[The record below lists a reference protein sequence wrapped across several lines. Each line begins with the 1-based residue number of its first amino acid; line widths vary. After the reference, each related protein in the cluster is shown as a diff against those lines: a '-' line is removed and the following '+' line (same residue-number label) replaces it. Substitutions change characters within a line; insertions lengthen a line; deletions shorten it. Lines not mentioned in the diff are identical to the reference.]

1 MEKEN
6 KEQKI
11 QNLRNKI
18 SYWIEQL
25 KVTNNQIDRGVI
37 SDKILEAKKE
47 IGKLES
53 KSLDRVKK
61 VDIIDAA
68 PVAVR
73 LELEKGRKTNPSIF
87 MDKNR
92 ITFRV

>member
-1 MEKEN
+1 MEKS
-6 KEQKI
+6 KDQQI
-11 QNLRNKI
+11 QEIRTKI

-47 IGKLES
+47 LGKLES
-53 KSLDRVKK
+53 KSLDRIKK

-73 LELEKGRKTNPSIF
+73 LEMEKGRKSRSGAY

-92 ITFRV
+92 VIFKIQ